1 MAKSTWTQER
11 RLLEIETSQGKDK
24 VLLTS
29 LDGRE
34 AISELFSYEIEMLST
49 DRDISAETMIGDKV
63 TLWVMTETGKFR
75 PIHGM
80 VAQWRA
86 GPVIIRDLRQY
97 RAQVV
102 PWPWYLGHTTD
113 CRIFQNLSVPEIVEQ
128 VFNDFGFTDFEMS
141 VARGEYPKLNF
152 CVQYRET
159 ALNFVSRLMEE
170 VGIFYFFRHEENR
183 HVMVIA
189 DKNASFKPL
198 PSPELVWHSSHAAWA
213 SLVTKWEH
221 NFEFR
226 PGKWAQRDYNF
237 ETPSTDL
244 TTNEK
249 TLLKLRGA
257 AKFERFDY
265 PGLYPQ
271 RGRGTQLT
279 KTLMQVEETAHH
291 SVLGASTYPSID
303 IGRRFSLTQHP
314 IEKQSPYVI
323 TSVRHV
329 AKDTSHLT
337 HADKEPPEYENSF
350 EAVPYDVPYRPARVT
365 EKPFVHGPQ
374 TAVVV
379 GPAGE
384 EIYTDK
390 YGRIKV
396 QFHWDRQ
403 GKKDENSSCFV
414 RVAQSWA
421 GKNFGSIFL
430 PRIGQEV
437 VVVFE
442 EGNPDRPLVVGS
454 VYNAEQPV
462 PFGLP
467 DNKTQSGLRTRSS
480 MGGGAANCNEFVFE
494 DRKGSELVKLHAEKD
509 LSTGVEHDAT
519 HWVGHDE
526 TTTIDNDRTETVHAN
541 ETITIDKNRT
551 ETVHQNETVTIDLN
565 RTHTIGVIDTLTV
578 GAARM
583 HSVGAAEQITVGAA
597 QSITVGASQSF
608 TVGANQSTSVGRNQ
622 STSVGRDQSTS
633 VGQNRAVSVG
643 KDDSLDVGKNL
654 TITAGDQIVLKTG
667 SATITMKKNGDIT
680 IQGKQINIKGSGDV
694 IVKGQ
699 KILQN

>member
-1 MAKSTWTQER
+1 MAKSTWAQER
-11 RLLEIETSQGKDK
+11 RLLEMESSAGKDK
-24 VLLTS
+24 LLLTS

-34 AISELFSYEIEMLST
+34 AISELFSYDIEILST
-49 DRDISAETMIGDKV
+49 DQAITAESMIGDKV
-63 TLWVMTETGKFR
+63 TLWLMAETGKFR

-86 GPVIIRDLRQY
+86 GPVIIRDMRQY

-102 PWPWYLGHTTD
+102 PWLWYLEHSTD
-113 CRIFQNLSVPEIVEQ
+113 CRIFQNLSVPDIVEQ
-128 VFNDFGFTDFEMS
+128 VFKTFSFTDYEMS
-141 VARGEYPKLNF
+141 LSRGEYPKVEF

-170 VGIFYFFRHEENR
+170 VGIFYFFRHEESR

-198 PSPELVWHSSHAAWA
+198 PEPELVYRPANAVGWSA
-213 SLVTKWEH
+213 LVTGWEH
-221 NFEFR
+221 NYEFR

-237 ETPSTDL
+237 ETPSSDL

-249 TLLKLRGA
+249 TLLKLRNA
-257 AKFERFDY
+257 SNFERFDY
-265 PGLYPQ
+265 PGHYLQ
-271 RGRGTQLT
+271 KGRGTELT

-291 SVLGASTYPSID
+291 SVLGASTYTALD
-303 IGRRFSLTQHP
+303 TGRRFTLSQHP
-314 IEKQSPYVI
+314 IEKPSSPYVL
-323 TSVRHV
+323 TSVRHR
-329 AKDTSHLT
+329 ATDTSHLA
-337 HADKEPPEYENSF
+337 HADREPCEYENNF
-350 EAVPYDVPYRPARVT
+350 EAVPYDVPYRPARLT

-421 GKNFGSIFL
+421 GRNFGSIFL

-480 MGGGAANCNEFVFE
+480 MRGGAANCNELVFE

-509 LSTGVEHDAT
+509 LSTGVENDAT

-565 RTHTIGVIDTLTV
+565 RVHTVGLIDTLTV
-578 GAARM
+578 GAARL

-597 QSITVGASQSF
+597 RSITVGGSQTTS
-608 TVGANQSTSVGRNQ
+608 VGGSQSTSVGK
-622 STSVGRDQSTS
+622 D
-633 VGQNRAVSVG
+633 RAVSIGKNDALTVG
-643 KDDSLDVGKNL
+643 KKL
-654 TITAGDQIVLKTG
+654 TINAGDEIVIKTG
-667 SATITMKKNGDIT
+667 SASITMKKNGDIT
-680 IQGKQINIKGSGDV
+680 IQGKQINIKGSGNVV
-694 IVKGQ
+694 IKGQ
-699 KILQN
+699 KISQN